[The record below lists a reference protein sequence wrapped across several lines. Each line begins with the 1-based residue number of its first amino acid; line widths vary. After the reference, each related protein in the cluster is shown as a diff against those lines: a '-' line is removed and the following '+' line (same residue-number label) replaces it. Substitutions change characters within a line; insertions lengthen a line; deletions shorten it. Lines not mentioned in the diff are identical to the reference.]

1 MPRIVDHDK
10 HRAELLAGSFALFAE
25 RGYGVVTMRGLSR
38 SLGISTGSL
47 YHYFDSKPAMFRQML
62 LARAEQDIADAE
74 AEVPADL
81 DADGRLTALLG
92 WLETRIDYLRQLVLM
107 SLDYYQLQP
116 DDRPFLAEISRRYRG
131 ALVERLQLPAPELG
145 PLLYSFVLGM
155 VVHRTLD
162 PESVDLAAHVVL
174 LQQLGGMVSLD

>member
-10 HRAELLAGSFALFAE
+10 QRAELLAGSFALFAE
-25 RGYGVVTMRGLSR
+25 RGYGVVTMRGLSK

-47 YHYFDSKPAMFRQML
+47 YHYFDSKPAMFRQLL

-92 WLETRIDYLRQLVLM
+92 WLESGQIQSAPVTEYAFDRVADAHRAIESAQTTGKLVLVPTRTTVEA
-107 SLDYYQLQP
+107 DQP
-116 DDRPFLAEISRRYRG
+116 
-131 ALVERLQLPAPELG
+131 
-145 PLLYSFVLGM
+145 
-155 VVHRTLD
+155 
-162 PESVDLAAHVVL
+162 
-174 LQQLGGMVSLD
+174 